1 MTMALLVY
9 QYKQL
14 NRERKEIRV
23 LDVQPFTSDGMV
35 QCSVRHVS
43 LLDDPISNYE
53 AVSYVWS
60 LIKGDPVCI
69 KLDGHTISVPPAAE
83 DVLKNLRHPAKKRVL
98 WVDAICINQEDMEE
112 RASQVALMGEV
123 YSKTACTVIWLGA
136 ADDSTSMAFTSLG
149 ILYKQLVEET
159 DNCRNL
165 RKALYGSTNSF
176 QYSPSDLPENV
187 NFSAIQAMF
196 RRPWFTRRWIVQ
208 ESALAPKGV
217 VYCGRNSMDMLQLF
231 RSAVWIQHKQ
241 HKLPFDLDAE
251 GGLLNAS
258 YMSAYVDHEEGWF
271 SARHGQ
277 KVFLADLFR
286 YFRTFNVTEP
296 RDAVYALL
304 GLSRWACQ
312 PSPMP
317 SLITPD
323 YSKPPRDVI
332 RDAARMAINESGD
345 LWLFRY
351 VEHGREL
358 PNPSPSV
365 PPSWVPCL
373 FRGPDPRM
381 EPNHLRSAF
390 RANLGIDGLDHGFAE
405 LLDSSISGFDSD
417 ILPTRGVLV
426 DSVNEVGVTLEP
438 EYFEHC
444 GGLAKILDQVLVR
457 RSLSEGRGS
466 EALAKLPLLDL
477 GLVVV
482 GGSTFDPRP
491 TTVQA
496 GQSDVF
502 EEFIESISKQVERLK
517 HQDVETH
524 LADFKMVLEDPS
536 FRRCVWAIKYACSNR
551 RLFTTKNG
559 YVGLGP
565 QAMRN
570 GDCLVILS
578 GSRMPVVLRQSG
590 TKWNVLG
597 PCYAHGVMYGE
608 TAKNFAELRD
618 SILTFQLL

>member
-1 MTMALLVY
+1 
-9 QYKQL
+9 
-14 NRERKEIRV
+14 
-23 LDVQPFTSDGMV
+23 
-35 QCSVRHVS
+35 
-43 LLDDPISNYE
+43 
-53 AVSYVWS
+53 
-60 LIKGDPVCI
+60 
-69 KLDGHTISVPPAAE
+69 
-83 DVLKNLRHPAKKRVL
+83 
-98 WVDAICINQEDMEE
+98 
-112 RASQVALMGEV
+112 MGTLT

-136 ADDSTSMAFTSLG
+136 ADDSTSTAFKSLG
-149 ILYKQLVEET
+149 ILYQQLLGET
-159 DNCRNL
+159 DKCRNL

-176 QYSPSDLPENV
+176 QYSPSDLPEHV
-187 NFSAIQAMF
+187 NFSAIRAMF

-217 VYCGRNSMDMLQLF
+217 VYCGQNSMDMLQLF

-241 HKLPFDLDAE
+241 HRLPFDLDAE

-258 YMSAYVDHEEGWF
+258 YMSAYVDHDEGWF

-277 KVFLADLFR
+277 RVFLAALFR

-317 SLITPD
+317 PLITPD

-332 RDAARMAINESGD
+332 RDAARMAISESGD

-351 VEHGREL
+351 VEHGRDL
-358 PNPSPSV
+358 PNPSRNV

-373 FRGPDPRM
+373 FKAPDPRM

-405 LLDSSISGFDSD
+405 LLDPSITGVHSD
-417 ILPTRGVLV
+417 VLPARGVLV
-426 DSVNEVGVTLEP
+426 DSVNEVGVIFEP
-438 EYFEHC
+438 EYFENC
-444 GGLAKILDQVLVR
+444 GGLAKVLDQVLVR
-457 RSLSEGRGS
+457 RSLPGGRGS
-466 EALAKLPLLDL
+466 EALAKLRLFGL

-502 EEFIESISKQVERLK
+502 EEFIEAISRQIERLK

-536 FRRCVWAIKYACSNR
+536 FRRCIWAIKYACWNR
-551 RLFTTKNG
+551 RLFTTKDG

-565 QAMRN
+565 QAMRKS
-570 GDCLVILS
+570 DCLVVLS

-608 TAKNFAELRD
+608 AAKSFAELRD
-618 SILTFQLL
+618 QILTFQLV